1 MRWLP
6 SDSHE
11 CERTFYPYV
20 FLSPLAPREPP
31 FATFFVF
38 LLSCSS
44 HPHTRTHT
52 NSAALPSQHVPRD
65 PLTTEGK
72 RRKTPS
78 PPPFSFFVL
87 LSRRALTQRCRA
99 LPLADFSVRQGPMS
113 AWKFGKR
120 GSEKGGKGR
129 CSDELHS
136 FFFFFTPD
144 RAPRVSRGRSQAA
157 QPQPLLLSP
166 SGGRS
171 HRAATS
177 FPISSYS
184 LPYLLLLRVP
194 FLLSRRALSTATTAS
209 FPSSRAPSILA
220 SFSLLFICF
229 LIWTADFSIPTFRD
243 WCIPRS
249 PIARVPP

>member
-136 FFFFFTPD
+136 FFFSSPRIARHAF
-144 RAPRVSRGRSQAA
+144 RAAGARLPSLNLFYSHPPVVALIARQPPSPYPAILFPICSSFASRFSS
-157 QPQPLLLSP
+157 L
-166 SGGRS
+166 GGRS
-171 HRAATS
+171 RLLPPRRSHPLALPVFS
-177 FPISSYS
+177 HPFPF
-184 LPYLLLLRVP
+184 
-194 FLLSRRALSTATTAS
+194 FLYVS
-209 FPSSRAPSILA
+209 
-220 SFSLLFICF
+220 
-229 LIWTADFSIPTFRD
+229 
-243 WCIPRS
+243 
-249 PIARVPP
+249 